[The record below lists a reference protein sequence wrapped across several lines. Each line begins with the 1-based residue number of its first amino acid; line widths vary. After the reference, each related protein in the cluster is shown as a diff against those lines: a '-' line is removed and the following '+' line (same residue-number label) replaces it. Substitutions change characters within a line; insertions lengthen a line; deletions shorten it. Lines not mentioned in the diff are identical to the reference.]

1 MNINLDYVDEKDFKE
16 DSVRREII
24 DPLLKELDFEFD
36 LKGNKTLSFKTSLSI
51 KSPTILGSNTKIGQD
66 RILIPDYIL
75 YVENKPICV
84 LDAKAPTENI
94 KNGNHPQQAFY
105 YAINAEIKAP
115 YYALC
120 NGKEFTLF
128 TSIGQELILEIDLK
142 NELETKFDTLKSYIT
157 NNTESQIQKIK
168 EDANRDDEWYLNRSL
183 PKAIKPQKQKAKRH
197 FGCLAYFTRQSWD
210 IVQNHILN
218 FTQEGDVV
226 LDSFGGS
233 GVSAIEAMM
242 KGRVGIHIDLNP
254 LSVFMATAL
263 STEVNLSELYEI
275 GEMVLKN
282 FEKITPKND
291 KEAKEMLK
299 NASYYPSNIQAKN
312 SMGGGHKKTLWI
324 PKDEILPKGS
334 DVATLRDIF
343 TPSQIIELAL
353 LRGEILKTKGENIK
367 LSLLLALV
375 NTITMCNKTFHET
388 EKRKGSGGVCGIFNY
403 YRYRIAKTEISTP
416 FNISETFRRKLQRII
431 SGKRELQN
439 SPHFYQMLPKSKFIQ
454 GDATNLKEIESNSV
468 DYIYTD
474 PPYGAKIPYLDLS
487 TMWNAWLDFP
497 VDKTLLEKECIEKG
511 SLNKSTQEY
520 YDLIKQG
527 LKEMYRVLKFNR
539 WMSFV
544 FQHQSPQL
552 WQTIVE
558 YAEEIG
564 FEYIG
569 SIRQSNGQ
577 SSFKK
582 VQNPF
587 TVLSGQLIMHFKKV
601 ENPKTLAKES
611 LGDDYDL
618 IFNHIEAL
626 IAKENGATLE
636 EIYGELTITGLEMGF
651 LHELGNK
658 FETLTPIINENYD
671 YDKETQKYHIK
682 KGSKFKSHN
691 ISIETRAKYFI
702 VSFLK
707 KAQRQ
712 NTKIT
717 FDDICLEVI
726 PLLKNGVTPS
736 KELIKDILEEVS
748 ILTQEGNYVFKSAS
762 MSLFN

>member
-1 MNINLDYVDEKDFKE
+1 MNINIDFLDEKDFKE
-16 DSVRREII
+16 DSVRREIV
-24 DPLLKELDFEFD
+24 DPLLKELGFEFD
-36 LKGNKTLSFKTSLSI
+36 LKKTKPLSFKSSVNI
-51 KSPTILGSNTKIGQD
+51 KSPTILGSNTKIGKN
-66 RILIPDYIL
+66 RILIPDYVL
-75 YVENKPICV
+75 YIKNKPICV

-94 KNGNHPQQAFY
+94 KDGNHPQQVFY

-120 NGKEFTLF
+120 NGREFTLF
-128 TSIGQELILEIDLK
+128 ASIGQELILEIDFR
-142 NELETKFDTLKSYIT
+142 NELKTKIQILKQYLT
-157 NNTESQIQKIK
+157 NSIDSQIQKTSNDYVK
-168 EDANRDDEWYLNRSL
+168 NDEWYLNRSL
-183 PKAIKPQKQKAKRH
+183 PTAINPQKRKAKRH

-218 FTQEGDVV
+218 FTQENDVV

-263 STEVNLSELYEI
+263 SAEVNLSELYET
-275 GEMVLKN
+275 GEMILKN
-282 FEKITPKND
+282 FVKVSPKNEE
-291 KEAKEMLK
+291 KAKEMLK
-299 NASYYPSNIQAKN
+299 NASYYPSSINAKT
-312 SMGGGHKKTLWI
+312 SMGGGYHKTLWI

-334 DVATLRDIF
+334 DVATLSGLFDDIQF
-343 TPSQIIELAL
+343 VELAI
-353 LRGEILKTKGENIK
+353 LRSLIMQVKDINLRF
-367 LSLLLALV
+367 SLLIAFQNTLSVV
-375 NTITMCNKTFHET
+375 NLTYHISDH
-388 EKRKGSGGVCGIFNY
+388 KGLTNNSGDTSIFRY
-403 YRYRIAKTEISTP
+403 YRYRIAPNPTQTS
-416 FNISETFRRKLQRII
+416 ISETFRRKLQRII
-431 SGKRELQN
+431 SGKKELQN
-439 SPHFYQMLPKSKFIQ
+439 SPHFYQMLPKSKIIQ
-454 GDATNLKEIESNSV
+454 GDATSLKEIKSNSV

-474 PPYGAKIPYLDLS
+474 PPYGSKIPYLDLS
-487 TMWNAWLDFP
+487 IMWNAWLDFP
-497 VDKTLLEKECIEKG
+497 VDKTLREKECIEKG
-511 SLNKSTQEY
+511 SLNKSTQDY
-520 YDLIKQG
+520 YDLMKQS

-558 YAEEIG
+558 YAQEIG

-577 SSFKK
+577 TTFKK
-582 VQNPF
+582 RQNPF

-611 LGDDYDL
+611 LGDNYEL

-626 IAKENGATLE
+626 IAGENGATLE
-636 EIYGELTITGLEMGF
+636 EIYGELTIAGLEMGF

-671 YDKETQKYHIK
+671 YDQETQKYHIK

-691 ISIETRAKYFI
+691 IAIETRAKYFI
-702 VSFLK
+702 ISFLK
-707 KAQRQ
+707 QAQRQ
-712 NTKIT
+712 NKKIT

-726 PLLKNGVTPS
+726 PRLKNGITPS
-736 KELIKDILEEVS
+736 EDFIKDILQEVS
-748 ILTQEGNYVFKSAS
+748 ILTQDGNYIFKSAS
-762 MSLFN
+762 RSLLD